1 MRHNERN
8 YDSDYQNQGR
18 STGNRENS
26 SDYLSR
32 YEDSG
37 NYYGRHDMTNES
49 RQDRNRDYQHER
61 GMQGRM
67 HQNEWGGSGWHRDH
81 DRENYTTRNRSEQ
94 DHWRYGDP
102 NPQIDYQGQGGYERS
117 RGTGWRNEDSDYGN
131 PRYARQDNSYQS
143 TGHGR
148 RIDQYG
154 RDEHYNYAHGR
165 QEGKRSIE
173 NTENL
178 DDRYYDRGEHPQ
190 DSTRYDYGRRYGANY
205 DHRNRDRQGRDD
217 DYESGRFR
225 SRISHQNRDSSDFD
239 HTSDDYPSRSPKGY
253 GYRSG
258 PDYSASSPITNYG
271 PGVRGYQ
278 K

>member
-1 MRHNERN
+1 MRYNER
-8 YDSDYQNQGR
+8 DHESDHRNQGR
-18 STGNRENS
+18 NAGNRNNL

-37 NYYGRHDMTNES
+37 SYRGRHDMTNES

-61 GMQGRM
+61 HMQGSM

-81 DRENYTTRNRSEQ
+81 DRPNYDTRNQSEE

-102 NPQIDYQGQGGYERS
+102 NPQSDYKQQGGYTRS
-117 RGTGWRNEDSDYGN
+117 RGTGWHNEGSDYGK

-154 RDEHYNYAHGR
+154 RDEHYNFAHGR
-165 QEGKRSIE
+165 QDGRRSLE
-173 NTENL
+173 NPENL
-178 DDRYYDRGEHPQ
+178 DDRYYDRREQ
-190 DSTRYDYGRRYGANY
+190 SDSSRNDYGRQYGANY
-205 DHRNRDRQGRDD
+205 DHR
-217 DYESGRFR
+217 SR
-225 SRISHQNRDSSDFD
+225 SSHQGNDSHDFD